1 MQYFNLQKFQF
12 HHPVITMGTFD
23 GIHRGHQKLLQELR
37 SRADRLK
44 GEAIVVTY
52 YHHPLETIHRKTFPY
67 LLTERYKKE
76 QLLKKFGVDHV
87 LYLNFDEKMAAM
99 EPEEFLKSVI
109 IDELHPREIVVGYD
123 THFGKKRSG
132 DFSFLQEREERYQ
145 FRSFLVPPCAV
156 DDIIVS
162 SSMIRDLVR
171 EGDMLSVEKYL
182 GRKYS
187 IVGQVISG
195 HKIGRKL
202 GFPTLNLQ
210 PHDPNKLI
218 PALGV
223 YASQVI
229 IDEKTYGSVTN
240 IGYSPTIKTTGIKE
254 VETYLLDFDQDI
266 YQQDI
271 ELVFLKRLR
280 DEIKFADK
288 PALIRQITL
297 DVQQA
302 RDYLAEPEIR

>member
-1 MQYFNLQKFQF
+1 MRYFNHQKCTF
-12 HHPVITMGTFD
+12 HNPVITMGTFD
-23 GIHRGHQKLLQELR
+23 GIHRGHQKLLRELR
-37 SRADRLK
+37 RRADEIN

-76 QLLKKFGVDHV
+76 QLLKEFGVDHV

-99 EPEEFLKSVI
+99 EPEEFLKAVI
-109 IDELHPREIVVGYD
+109 IDELQPREIVVGYD

-132 DFSFLQEREERYQ
+132 DFSFLQKREERYQ
-145 FRSFLVPPCAV
+145 FKSFLVAPCAV
-156 DDIIVS
+156 DDVIVS

-171 EGDMLSVEKYL
+171 EGDMLQVEKYL

-210 PHDPNKLI
+210 PHDGNKLI

-223 YASQVI
+223 YVSQVI
-229 IDEKTYGSVTN
+229 IAGKTYGSVTN

-254 VETYLLDFDQDI
+254 VETHLLNFEQEI

-271 ELVFLKRLR
+271 ELIFLKRLR
-280 DEIKFADK
+280 DEIKYVDK
-288 PALIRQITL
+288 AALIQQIAL

-302 RDYLAEPEIR
+302 RDFLAKFEKR